1 MSDITKITGLKGAT
15 VAEQINLQN
24 SMRPHPQMSG
34 RGHGR
39 LGKSNKTVPKS
50 GPFFNRERIVLPK
63 KRQDMLYFVRE
74 VVRSL
79 RQHPPKQVLHDVFE
93 AADVDFSTHQWA
105 HLMVQ
110 KVQYF
115 DCNEIKDYVY
125 DNLSEMYPDP
135 DVPPSKDAVLPAH
148 FVGLYISDFKVLN
161 IKNELDDIPDGLIM
175 CSPLDPGK
183 DTEDEEYG
191 KTYLVNFLSPTGSM
205 GEASLTF
212 CGIVDIVK
220 GTWVE
225 NVMGANTRGFFNK
238 EENDAINLFNYTV
251 CRMACGLIQTIN
263 TPSFV
268 RQTKKDVSPLKRARF
283 KKSIGR
289 FSPDSWNM
297 VSWNVGSE
305 VEQKEYNEG
314 SGTRQARHFRRGHWK
329 NAQKDHPKSV
339 LKDGRWMTYVHGYM
353 AGHPAFGVK
362 KNYHLP
368 RKEDK

>member
-1 MSDITKITGLKGAT
+1 MSEITKITGLKGAT

-50 GPFFNRERIVLPK
+50 GPFFNRERVVLPK

-79 RQHPPKQVLHDVFE
+79 RQQPPKQILHDVFE
-93 AADVDFSTHQWA
+93 AADVDFTTHQWA
-105 HLMVQ
+105 LLMTQ

-135 DVPPSKDAVLPAH
+135 YVPPSKDAVLPAQ
-148 FVGLYISDFKVLN
+148 FVGLYISDFKVIN
-161 IKNELDDIPDGLIM
+161 VQKELEVVPDGLIM
-175 CSPLDPGK
+175 CSPLDPLK
-183 DTEDEEYG
+183 DKEDEEYG
-191 KTYLVNFLSPTGSM
+191 KIYLINFLTLQGQM
-205 GEASLTF
+205 GEALPSF
-212 CGIVDIVK
+212 CGIADIVK
-220 GTWVE
+220 GTWTQ
-225 NVMGANTRGFFNK
+225 NDMGPSMQSLYT
-238 EENDAINLFNYTV
+238 EEEIKKVHMFNYTV
-251 CRMACGLIQTIN
+251 CRMACGLVQTIN

-283 KKSIGR
+283 KKTIGR

-339 LKDGRWMTYVHGYM
+339 LKDGRWMTYIHGYM

>member
-39 LGKSNKTVPKS
+39 LGKNNLTRPKS
-50 GPFFNRERIVLPK
+50 RPFFNRERVVLPK

-105 HLMVQ
+105 HLMTQ

-135 DVPPSKDAVLPAH
+135 DVPPSKDAVLPAQ
-148 FVGLYISDFKVLN
+148 FVGLYISDFEMLEN
-161 IKNELDDIPDGLIM
+161 DLDDIPDGLIM
-175 CSPLDPGK
+175 CSPLDPFI
-183 DTEDEEYG
+183 DTEDEKYG
-191 KTYLVNFLSPTGSM
+191 KTYLVNFLSPTGLM

-225 NVMGANTRGFFNK
+225 NVMGANTRGFFNEK
-238 EENDAINLFNYTV
+238 ENDAINLFNYTV

-268 RQTKKDVSPLKRARF
+268 RKTKKDVSPLKRARF
-283 KKSIGR
+283 KKTIGR

-368 RKEDK
+368 RKEDT